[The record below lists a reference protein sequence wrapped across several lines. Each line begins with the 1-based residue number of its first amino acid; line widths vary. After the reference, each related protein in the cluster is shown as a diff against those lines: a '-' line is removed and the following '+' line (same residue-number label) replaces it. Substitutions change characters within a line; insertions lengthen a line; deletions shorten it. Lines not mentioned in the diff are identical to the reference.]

1 MHTAVP
7 LTMAPVGAVVT
18 YFTMHML
25 CLFQNEI
32 LTMANGVD
40 PRIRVV
46 RLPQFT
52 ETAEDYRT
60 ISPPLNNNTDDAADP
75 ISNYFPIPQAVAS
88 ILRNFE
94 GFYVHTTGSPVYF
107 SDRVLLNNIS
117 FVRASCVD
125 ACPER
130 VLGDFAVNTEHAD
143 KRVAIIMSSKY
154 VSMNMR

>member
-1 MHTAVP
+1 
-7 LTMAPVGAVVT
+7 MAPVGAVVIT
-18 YFTMHML
+18 YFTML

-32 LTMANGVD
+32 LTTMPGMANED
-40 PRIRVV
+40 SRIRVV

-60 ISPPLNNNTDDAADP
+60 VSPPLNNNTGAGDVADP

-88 ILRNFE
+88 KLQNFD

-107 SDRVLLNNIS
+107 RDRVLLNNIS
-117 FVRASCVD
+117 FVRASCIE

-154 VSMNMR
+154 VSMHA